1 MGAMLWRSVSTTN
14 IFKLYF
20 RNTLAFT
27 GGFEIS
33 VDNLILLQSLGVH
46 YVGGEF
52 FAQNVLPTICALSPG
67 LICDAL
73 AATGTIEPI
82 SV

>member
-33 VDNLILLQSLGVH
+33 VDNLLLLQSLGVH

-52 FAQNVLPTICALSPG
+52 FAHR
-67 LICDAL
+67 
-73 AATGTIEPI
+73 I
-82 SV
+82 SYHLRANMGPNIIKHKY